1 MTTKIKTQQEELDER
16 LVKLIL
22 DRGDSAYDEVRELLK
37 SGSSPN
43 AETLDGLPM
52 FHFAAFK
59 GFVRIVELLLQSG
72 VALNLLDSNGQTA
85 LMHASHWPHVD
96 VVKALL
102 LHGADVN
109 LRVIDFDYT
118 PLMLAVAGS
127 TCEVISTLIDYGA
140 DIKLTTT
147 GYDGIHSAWS
157 LARDRGDARI
167 ATLVAKCIRQSD
179 AKSLLNWQI
188 AMSPLE
194 LPICA
199 CCLCSLV
206 RLM

>member
-1 MTTKIKTQQEELDER
+1 M
-16 LVKLIL
+16 
-22 DRGDSAYDEVRELLK
+22 A
-37 SGSSPN
+37 
-43 AETLDGLPM
+43 
-52 FHFAAFK
+52 
-59 GFVRIVELLLQSG
+59 
-72 VALNLLDSNGQTA
+72 
-85 LMHASHWPHVD
+85 
-96 VVKALL
+96 
-102 LHGADVN
+102 
-109 LRVIDFDYT
+109 
-118 PLMLAVAGS
+118 AVAMS
-127 TCEVISTLIDYGA
+127 TCEVINTLIDYGA
-140 DIKLTTT
+140 DIKLTIATAR
-147 GYDGIHSAWS
+147 GVKSAWS